1 MRVWTVLVLAAAI
14 GGVVLFTT
22 APQAVA
28 APFVEDS
35 RTLEA
40 ERTVRRERLHAAILE
55 FDARLKASSTA
66 ADYADWHAYLGWHLW
81 ASPLVERGEFES
93 DAMKRISKRLYA
105 AADGFEHPRIGEL
118 RKALRAALDFEHA
131 VAEAGDDFAGRRARC
146 VAELERSLTASAPN
160 YAAIEDAAWWLA
172 ATGQAP
178 ELLARV
184 RSRYSAPV
192 IIGQLHRE
200 IIETK
205 LDGFQKE
212 SHETRS
218 TRNNIQGATVV
229 GTATVDSRSTAE
241 LYDAPTDARLR
252 VTARGSVHAPRNTST
267 SGRVRVTSSST
278 SQFTV
283 TADLYWNGERF
294 AMTEPHAVADL
305 QSTIRGISAPRLLR
319 RAAARRVYGSRA
331 SAEAQAE
338 SLIERQAAESM
349 SAQLAEMVGKIN
361 RRSANFLNFLTRT
374 GNKAQRWTTKVR
386 DTAVEIGYLP
396 AAASAGIGAL
406 PHEPPPLAGD
416 ETLSLSFHDA
426 AIESI
431 LSQQVAGA
439 IWRDS
444 NFSQLQRELTGGN
457 TEELMIGL
465 DPQRWSVQ
473 WCWRLPVRIH
483 FQQDEAQLRYRFD
496 RVTIDGAD
504 YEAPFEVITR
514 LRVSASTSG
523 HELERPVPPEV
534 VALDPQRPL
543 PGYVQEFLE
552 RKFRGPLEPF
562 HLDGLQFPAGG
573 ELDGLSG
580 YRAVGVILEPGWAHM
595 RYSNRRPQTTLV
607 KHATGADDSEG
618 AP

>member
-1 MRVWTVLVLAAAI
+1 MRVWAALTLTVAISAAA
-14 GGVVLFTT
+14 FDT
-22 APQAVA
+22 A
-28 APFVEDS
+28 APHASAAPSTGDS
-35 RTLEA
+35 RPLDA
-40 ERTVRRERLHAAILE
+40 ERSARRERLSKAIRA
-55 FDARLKASSTA
+55 FDAHLKASSTA
-66 ADYADWHAYLGWHLW
+66 ADYAGWQAYLGWHLW
-81 ASPLVERGEFES
+81 AAPLIDNGEFET

-105 AADGFEHPRIGEL
+105 ANDGFEHPHIVEL

-131 VAEAGDDFAGRRARC
+131 IADAGDSFAGRRAAC
-146 VAELERSLTASAPN
+146 IAELQRSLTASAPN
-160 YAAIEDAAWWLA
+160 YGAIEDAAWWLA

-178 ELLARV
+178 ELLARA
-184 RSRYSAPV
+184 RSRFSAPV

-200 IIETK
+200 LIETK

-212 SHETRS
+212 SHEVRA

-229 GTATVDSRSTAE
+229 GTATVNSRSTAE

-305 QSTIRGISAPRLLR
+305 HSTIRGISAPRLFR

-331 SAEAQAE
+331 SAEAQGE
-338 SLIERQAAESM
+338 SIVERQAAEAM
-349 SAQLAEMVGKIN
+349 SAQLAEMVDKVN
-361 RRSANFLNFLTRT
+361 RRSANFLNFVTRT

-386 DTAVEIGYLP
+386 ETAVEIGYLP
-396 AAASAGIGAL
+396 ASSPAGIGAL
-406 PHEPPPLAGD
+406 PHEPPPLTGD

-439 IWRDS
+439 VWRDT

-483 FQQDEAQLRYRFD
+483 FQQGEAQLRYRFD

-595 RYSNRRPQTTLV
+595 RYSNRRPQATLV
-607 KHATGADDSEG
+607 KHATESGDPAD